1 MGKGD
6 KKTKKGKRIMSSWG
20 VHRPKTDKT
29 SVAPVA
35 KKKKTTAKPK
45 AKAAVK
51 KTEEKKV
58 VAAKKESKTTSGLSS
73 HTVAELKAIAKEKG
87 ITGYTSLKKAELIAA
102 LS

>member
-6 KKTKKGKRIMSSWG
+6 KKTKKGKRIMSTWG

-35 KKKKTTAKPK
+35 KKKKTAAKPK
-45 AKAAVK
+45 A

-58 VAAKKESKTTSGLSS
+58 VAAKAETNTSKDISS
-73 HTVAELKAIAKEKG
+73 NTVAELKVMAKEKG
-87 ITGYTSLKKAELIAA
+87 ITGYTSMKKAELIAA